1 MKRKLISFDV
11 FKKLEEASLTKAQN
25 ELIGAEEVLSKTL
38 GIEDLKLFTFGESDV
53 NYQAPDGTFIHAVYS
68 LDKEQLVLENIEQL
82 VIEESSEII
91 ASRSL
96 LDQFVDSLL
105 EDNQAKAEQ
114 QFEQYVNSSIYRRQ
128 VNVNEAKKH
137 GKKHGTKGKKST
149 AEFMAWLRSK
159 RKGAKGKTKKG
170 EKPVAKVYSKKM
182 KPMMVKEWAGL
193 CENVYGYLEYKSFG
207 PVAAQSRVKFDGK
220 GNVNAIAMPTLE
232 KRNENRVLSF
242 DWKCCDTESKVL
254 RSSAMKLSENQNFI
268 KMMADLKRYNN
279 VVDNVALEETLAAI
293 VTKWPSVLYVTE
305 TELAAQI
312 RECLDV
318 ANVKNYDDEMCQFM
332 AEAILRTAHST
343 HVEKVQKIAKAAG
356 ADHDVSPT
364 CESCEDAYLEFQS
377 LVDNYYMTLDETIES
392 ELQVV
397 ADIYKAMHEI
407 HRLSVESG
415 DELTKSHAESFLQE
429 CASMLRKEATINLE
443 SIEEMTDYLVDF
455 IEGNMPMASSEGWDA
470 TNASVHHTV
479 NGAHPH
485 LDWIAKQTDA
495 TASKYN
501 GDFDGMTPSS
511 DGKTYSKALSAELK
525 DHGHGN
531 IGNNDTY
538 PSLSNPYNLK
548 NADYKMKEK
557 SVIDDNEDWG
567 LWQSEDTWPNLKNP
581 YVPHKKG

>member
-11 FKKLEEASLTKAQN
+11 FKKIEEASLTKAQN
-25 ELIGAEEVLSKTL
+25 ELIAAEEVLSKTL
-38 GIEDLKLFTFGESDV
+38 GVEDLKLFTFGESDV

-82 VIEESSEII
+82 VIEESTEQI
-91 ASRSL
+91 ASRTL
-96 LDQFVDSLL
+96 LDNFIDSLL
-105 EDNQAKAEQ
+105 EDNQVKAEQ
-114 QFEQYVNSSIYRRQ
+114 QFEQFINSSIYRRA

-137 GKKHGTKGKKST
+137 KSKKDQ
-149 AEFMAWLRSK
+149 AAFMAFLRSK
-159 RKGAKGKTKKG
+159 RKGTKGKKGAKGKKAT
-170 EKPVAKVYSKKM
+170 VQFYAKKM

-193 CENVYGYLEYKSFG
+193 CENVYGYLDYKAFG

-220 GNVNAIAMPTLE
+220 GNVSGIAMPTLD
-232 KRNENRVLSF
+232 KRNEAKVLSF
-242 DWKCCDTESKVL
+242 DWKCMSAESKVL
-254 RSSAMKLSENQNFI
+254 RSTAKKLQENQNFV

-279 VVDNVALEETLAAI
+279 VVDNIALEETLAA
-293 VTKWPSVLYVTE
+293 VVSKWPSVLYVTE
-305 TELAAQI
+305 TELATQI
-312 RECLDV
+312 REALEI
-318 ANVKNYDDEMCQFM
+318 ANVSNYDDEMCQFM
-332 AEAILRTAHST
+332 AEAILRTAHNT

-356 ADHDVSPT
+356 ATHDVSPT

-377 LVDNYYMTLDETIES
+377 IIEDYYLTLDETIES

-397 ADIYKAMHEI
+397 ADLYKAIHEI
-407 HRLSVESG
+407 HRLAVESG
-415 DELTKSHAESFLQE
+415 DEMTKSHAENFLNE

-455 IEGNMPMASSEGWDA
+455 IENNLPMASSEGWDA

-485 LDWIAKQTDA
+485 LDWIAKQSDA
-495 TASKYN
+495 TPSKFN
-501 GDFDGMTPSS
+501 GDFDGMAPSS

-538 PSLSNPYNLK
+538 PSLTNPYNLK